1 MTREDNTWQF
11 KFESW
16 YRHRLDSVRVESVGK
31 PSKQGVNR
39 VATVDPVRATV
50 SVVELT
56 IGADA

>member
-16 YRHRLDSVRVESVGK
+16 CRHRLDSVRVESVGK

-39 VATVDPVRATV
+39 MTPVDPVRATV

-56 IGADA
+56 IGTDA